1 MSVTQLK
8 TSRDSEERQLRVDL
22 AAAFRLTVEMG
33 WHEGVGNHFSAAVS
47 PDGKS
52 FLMNRK
58 WRHFSTI
65 KASDLQLLDADNDS
79 IMKTPEAPTPR
90 PGRSMVASMPASP
103 MRACCCTCIRP
114 MPPRS
119 RP

>member
-47 PDGKS
+47 PDGKT

-65 KASDLQLLDADNDS
+65 RASDLQLLDADDDS
-79 IMKTPEAPTPR
+79 IMKTPEAPDVSAWAIH
-90 PGRSMVASMPASP
+90 GGIHASVAHA
-103 MRACCCTCIRP
+103 RVLLHLH
-114 MPPRS
+114 PP
-119 RP
+119 